1 MGLSSF
7 NSGNKPRGIQNNK
20 PDMRSYPPYLFQVIL
35 SKIIQM
41 KAIHRVLVVLL
52 STFIIHSCH
61 GDKRGLN
68 LNDLLAAANANNNNN
83 NPVTNNE
90 QSNIAQQTLSSTSV
104 KTQEFNDLQ
113 SLIAAM
119 KGGNSPSGN
128 TVNLDVGA
136 LLAKQA
142 AQGNQNPHEQT
153 IEISPNGEVSTPS
166 ASATPQSSDSG
177 NKNNDNNNNNNAL
190 NLAKLAALLKQQGLQ
205 NNAENKEAATN
216 QGGGPAPPNTLAS
229 LIANNKKQ
237 GDDDAGPP
245 GLQVETEGDN
255 SKNGHS
261 RFTLQKGPDGSL
273 SLVPIKEETGASRG
287 LDIADLVKK
296 PGNDVAAQS
305 RQQLQLT
312 TLVSQLIASFPY
324 IST

>member
-1 MGLSSF
+1 
-7 NSGNKPRGIQNNK
+7 
-20 PDMRSYPPYLFQVIL
+20 
-35 SKIIQM
+35 M
-41 KAIHRVLVVLL
+41 KAIHRILVVLL

-83 NPVTNNE
+83 NQVTNNE

-142 AQGNQNPHEQT
+142 AAQGNQNPHEQT

-166 ASATPQSSDSG
+166 ASASPQSSNSDS
-177 NKNNDNNNNNNAL
+177 KNNENNNNNNNNNAL

-205 NNAENKEAATN
+205 SNDENKETTSS
-216 QGGGPAPPNTLAS
+216 QGGGAAPSNTLAS
-229 LIANNKKQ
+229 LIANNKKKN
-237 GDDDAGPP
+237 DDDAGPP
-245 GLQVETEGDN
+245 GLQIETEGDN
-255 SKNGHS
+255 SKEGHS

-273 SLVPIKEETGASRG
+273 SLVPVKEETGASRG

-296 PGNDVAAQS
+296 PGNDVGGQS

-312 TLVSQLIASFPY
+312 TLVSQ
-324 IST
+324 